1 MTGSLLVKNVWLADG
16 SGSPLRKCAC
26 LTDKNGRIAAVEKEF
41 SACAA
46 EKIIDGKGLIL
57 APGFIDAHGHSDIS
71 GVSSPE
77 CFSKIT
83 QGITTEICGNCGL
96 SAFPVTPENRE
107 HLQELYANY
116 GVKISWES
124 CEGYTGYCRAAGSCL
139 DLIPLCGHN
148 TLRGACC
155 GYGEGESSCDELE
168 KMKALLDRELRSGA
182 AGVSFGLLYTP
193 GIFAADEE
201 IVAVMETAARHDKV
215 CAAHLRSEG
224 DLLLESAAGMIDL
237 SREAGLRHFHFSH
250 LKTAG
255 KNNFSKLD
263 RIFELFDEARHCG
276 LEITYDR
283 YPYIESMTQL
293 SVALP
298 GKWGELD
305 DVTLKK
311 ELASVGAKEVLTAQL
326 REAKDEEY
334 WERCRIVNCTHP
346 SFAPFRGVKITA
358 IPGDPAANAVEM
370 LAFDPVETRAA
381 FAVMSEENMKR
392 ILLSPFCVAGSDGNA
407 LPPDGSAGHSHPRA
421 FGAIPRFVRLLLDWG
436 ESVEN
441 AVYKCSG
448 QTAAIFGLADR
459 GIIRPGQ
466 VGDLVLFDPDSI
478 DGKADFSAPETPSEG
493 IVCVVKNG
501 EIIFNR

>member
-1 MTGSLLVKNVWLADG
+1 MTGSILLKNVWLADG

-41 SACAA
+41 PACAA
-46 EKIIDGKGLIL
+46 EKIIDGEKMIL

-71 GVSSPE
+71 GVSNPG
-77 CFSKIT
+77 CFSKIS
-83 QGITTEICGNCGL
+83 QGITAEICGNCGL

-107 HLQELYANY
+107 HLQELYAGY
-116 GVKISWES
+116 GVEISWES
-124 CEGYTGYCRAAGSCL
+124 CQEYIAYSRAAGTL
-139 DLIPLCGHN
+139 MDLIPLCGHN
-148 TLRGACC
+148 TLRGACR
-155 GYGEGESSCDELE
+155 GYGGGESSHDELE
-168 KMKALLDRELRSGA
+168 MMKTLLDRELCSGA

-193 GIFAADEE
+193 GISAAAEE
-201 IVAVMETAARHDKV
+201 IAAVMKTAARHGKV

-224 DLLLESAAGMIDL
+224 DQLCESAAEMIGL
-237 SREAGLRHFHFSH
+237 SREAGLKHFHFSH

-263 RIFELFDEARHCG
+263 RLFELFGEARSCG

-293 SVALP
+293 SVVLP
-298 GKWGELD
+298 GRWGRLD
-305 DVTLKK
+305 DVALKK
-311 ELASVGAKEVLTAQL
+311 ELALPGAKEVLADQL
-326 REAKDEEY
+326 REAKDEDY

-346 SFAPFRGVKITA
+346 AFAPFRGKKITA

-381 FAVMSEENMKR
+381 FSVMNEENMKR

-407 LPPDGSAGHSHPRA
+407 LPPDGSAGHSHPRS

-436 ESVEN
+436 ENVEK

-448 QTAAIFGLADR
+448 QTADIFGLSDR
-459 GIIRPGQ
+459 GYIRAGK

-478 DGKADFSAPETPSEG
+478 DGRADFSAPETPSEG
-493 IVCVVKNG
+493 IICVVKNG
-501 EIIFNR
+501 KIIFNR